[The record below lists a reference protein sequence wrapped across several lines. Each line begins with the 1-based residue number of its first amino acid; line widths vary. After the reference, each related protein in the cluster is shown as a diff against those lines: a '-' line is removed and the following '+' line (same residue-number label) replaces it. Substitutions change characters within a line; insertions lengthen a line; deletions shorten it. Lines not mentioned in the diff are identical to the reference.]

1 MGNFGEFLYTLRKF
15 SALSWTN
22 CLKANGAKTPNP
34 KRKVAARAVICAR
47 K

>member
-1 MGNFGEFLYTLRKF
+1 MKNFGEFLYTLRKF
-15 SALSWTN
+15 SALPWTN